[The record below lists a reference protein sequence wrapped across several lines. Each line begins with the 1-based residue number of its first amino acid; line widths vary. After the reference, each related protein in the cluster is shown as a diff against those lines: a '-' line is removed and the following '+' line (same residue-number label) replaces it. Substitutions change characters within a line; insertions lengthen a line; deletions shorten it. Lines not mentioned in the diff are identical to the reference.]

1 MTHEEHS
8 CCGRHWDPEVP
19 HFGHFF
25 CPGGHFSKGV
35 GLGTFFLPN
44 LGKKNPSSSLELSE
58 EAQRSRNLNSSSS
71 PVLPN
76 VGEGQICR
84 TRNIPAVEG

>member
-1 MTHEEHS
+1 MLTQPRREYVLNHGGKMIEEKD
-8 CCGRHWDPEVP
+8 GLHWDPEVP

-44 LGKKNPSSSLELSE
+44 LGKKNP
-58 EAQRSRNLNSSSS
+58 
-71 PVLPN
+71 
-76 VGEGQICR
+76 VGR
-84 TRNIPAVEG
+84 TRFFKIVPFSEHNPSSNLVFS